1 MPVWQLKSE
10 PGSRRGLRSGG
21 EMSHMDDDMSF
32 EAHEAERVFDFVN
45 LSFGAF
51 LSAYIGIKLS
61 QSEPSSAEA
70 IKIAA
75 LLIVV
80 AFVGLS
86 LRGLGLPLI
95 LGTATL
101 KHSLSALVTLIAG
114 GFAYLTVCRELG
126 YSLEVMGPIGL
137 GWLIAPAILMIPLI
151 LRRWIKIYD

>member
-1 MPVWQLKSE
+1 
-10 PGSRRGLRSGG
+10 
-21 EMSHMDDDMSF
+21 MSDADDDMSF

-51 LSAYIGIKLS
+51 LSAYIGIRLS
-61 QSEPSSAEA
+61 QSEPSTAEA
-70 IKIAA
+70 VKIAA

-95 LGTATL
+95 LGIATL
-101 KHSLSALVTLIAG
+101 KHSISAVVTLIAG
-114 GFAYLTVCRELG
+114 GFAYLEVCRELG
-126 YSLEVMGPIGL
+126 YSLQLMGTIGL
-137 GWLIAPAILMIPLI
+137 GWLIAPIVLMVPLI

>member
-1 MPVWQLKSE
+1 MAVV
-10 PGSRRGLRSGG
+10 
-21 EMSHMDDDMSF
+21 DDDMSF

-51 LSAYIGIKLS
+51 LSAYIGIRLS

-75 LLIVV
+75 LLVIV

-95 LGTATL
+95 LGTVTL
-101 KHSLSALVTLIAG
+101 KHSLSAVATLIAG
-114 GFAYLTVCRELG
+114 GFAYLAVCRELG
-126 YSLEVMGPIGL
+126 YSLELMGTIGL
-137 GWLIAPAILMIPLI
+137 GWLIAPVILMVPLV